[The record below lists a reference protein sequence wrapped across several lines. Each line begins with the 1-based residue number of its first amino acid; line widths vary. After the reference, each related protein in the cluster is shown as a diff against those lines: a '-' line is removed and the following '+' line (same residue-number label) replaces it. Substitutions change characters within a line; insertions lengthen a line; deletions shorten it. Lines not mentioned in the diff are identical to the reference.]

1 MKVRILSGIVLVIIM
16 ASALFCGSWYLY
28 LLCLGISLIGM
39 YELYRVIGKEKSLP
53 AAVGY
58 LSSVLY
64 YASIVFGYERYSML
78 VIVFCFMA
86 VMSIYVFTFPKYKSQ
101 DVMLVFFGL
110 IYVTVML
117 SYICKVRMM
126 EDGIYI
132 VWLIFITSWIN
143 DTFAYFTGVFLGKH
157 KMAPVLSPKKS
168 VEGAIGGIVGATVLG
183 AVYGYFVSSHM
194 SGLTGNPVITF
205 AAAGL
210 AGAILAIVG
219 DLAASA
225 IKRDHNIKD
234 YGKLI
239 PGHGGIMD
247 RFDSVIFTAPAVY
260 WAVFII
266 QNFVA

>member
-1 MKVRILSGIVLVIIM
+1 MKVRVISGIVLVIIM
-16 ASALFCGSWYLY
+16 ASALLCGSWYLY
-28 LLCLGISLIGM
+28 LLCLGISLVGM

-58 LSSVLY
+58 LSAVLY
-64 YASIVFGYERYSML
+64 YAAVVFGFEQYSML
-78 VIVFCFMA
+78 VIVCCFMA

-101 DVMLVFFGL
+101 DAMLIFFGL
-110 IYVTVML
+110 IYVAVML

-132 VWLIFITSWIN
+132 VWLIFIASWVN
-143 DTFAYFTGVFLGKH
+143 DTFAYFTGVLLGKH

-168 VEGAIGGIVGATVLG
+168 VEGAVGGIIGAAALG
-183 AVYGYFVSSHM
+183 AVYGYYISGHVSEF
-194 SGLTGNPVITF
+194 TGNPVITF
-205 AAAGL
+205 AVAGFC
-210 AGAILAIVG
+210 GAILAIVG

-239 PGHGGIMD
+239 PGHGGVLD
-247 RFDSVIFTAPAVY
+247 RFDSVIYTAPAVY
-260 WAVFII
+260 WAVFVINSI
-266 QNFVA
+266 L

>member
-39 YELYRVIGKEKSLP
+39 YELYRIIGKEKSLL
-53 AAVGY
+53 AGVGY

-64 YASIVFGYERYSML
+64 YACIVFGYEQYGML

-86 VMSIYVFTFPKYKSQ
+86 VMSIYVFTFPKYNSQ

-157 KMAPVLSPKKS
+157 KMTPVLSPKKS
-168 VEGAIGGIVGATVLG
+168 VEGAVGGIVGATVLG
-183 AVYGYFVSSHM
+183 AVYGYFVSGHM
-194 SGLTGNPVITF
+194 SGLMGNPVVTF
-205 AAAGL
+205 AVAGL
-210 AGAILAIVG
+210 VGAILAIVG

-225 IKRDHNIKD
+225 VKRDHNIKD

-266 QNFVA
+266 NNIL

>member
-1 MKVRILSGIVLVIIM
+1 MKVRILSGVVLVIIM

-39 YELYRVIGKEKSLP
+39 YELYRVIGKEKSLL
-53 AAVGY
+53 AGVGY
-58 LSSVLY
+58 LSSILY
-64 YASIVFGYERYSML
+64 YATIVFGFEQYSML
-78 VIVFCFMA
+78 VVVLCLMA
-86 VMSIYVFTFPKYKSQ
+86 VLSVYVFTFPKYKSG
-101 DVMLVFFGL
+101 DAMLIFFGL

-132 VWLIFITSWIN
+132 VWLIFIASWVN

-168 VEGAIGGIVGATVLG
+168 VEGAIGGILGAAVLG
-183 AVYGYFVSSHM
+183 GVYGYFVSGHM
-194 SGLTGNPVITF
+194 SVTGNSVITF

-210 AGAILAIVG
+210 IGAVLAIVG

-225 IKRDHNIKD
+225 IKRDHDIKD

-239 PGHGGIMD
+239 PGHGGVLD
-247 RFDSVIFTAPAVY
+247 RFDSVIYTAPAVY
-260 WAVFII
+260 WAVFLINSI
-266 QNFVA
+266 L